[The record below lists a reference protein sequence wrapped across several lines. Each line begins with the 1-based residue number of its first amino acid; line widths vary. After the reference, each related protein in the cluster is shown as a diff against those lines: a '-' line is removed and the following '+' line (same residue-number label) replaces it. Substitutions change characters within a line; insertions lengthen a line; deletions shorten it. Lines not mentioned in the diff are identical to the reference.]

1 MRCEMRGRPFYKSLS
16 MKPKSKHL
24 TPAQLEQIKQLYP
37 DHSNEEIAGI
47 MGLSKWTIKSRA
59 EKHGWH
65 KSKQYLHALNS
76 ERAVRCE
83 NYKRI
88 NTPEAYAKR
97 AITRAKLYEADKMRI
112 RWGLKQKT
120 NRHFRIEPRA
130 RLLQRNRLERLG
142 YIVDQDRLIAYYT
155 PQTKRATRIEKVP
168 RGKQVGSIHGWYDF
182 APLET
187 K

>member
-1 MRCEMRGRPFYKSLS
+1 M
-16 MKPKSKHL
+16 
-24 TPAQLEQIKQLYP
+24 QLEQIKLLYP
-37 DHSNEEIAGI
+37 DHPNEEIAGI

-65 KSKQYLHALNS
+65 KSAEYIKKVNH
-76 ERAVRCE
+76 ERAVKYE

-97 AITRAKLYEADKMRI
+97 SITRAKLYEAEKMRI
-112 RWGLKQKT
+112 RWGLEQRTK
-120 NRHFRIEPRA
+120 RHFRIEPKE

-142 YIVDQDRLIAYYT
+142 YIVDKENLIAYYT
-155 PQTKRATRIEKVP
+155 PETKRAPRIEKVP
-168 RGKQVGSIHGWYDF
+168 RGARKGSIRGWYDF

>member
-1 MRCEMRGRPFYKSLS
+1 ME
-16 MKPKSKHL
+16 KPKSKHL

-65 KSKQYLHALNS
+65 KSKAYMSALNREVAIKYNS
-76 ERAVRCE
+76 AE
-83 NYKRI
+83 RI

-97 AITRAKLYEADKMRI
+97 AVTRAKLYEADKMRI

-155 PQTKRATRIEKVP
+155 QETKRATRIEKVP

>member
-1 MRCEMRGRPFYKSLS
+1 

-65 KSKQYLHALNS
+65 KSKAYMSALNREVAINKYNS
-76 ERAVRCE
+76 AE
-83 NYKRI
+83 RI

-97 AITRAKLYEADKMRI
+97 AVTRAKLYETEKMRI

-120 NRHFRIEPRA
+120 KRHFRIEPKA

-142 YIVDQDRLIAYYT
+142 YIVDKENLIAYYT
-155 PQTKRATRIEKVP
+155 PETKRATRIEKVP

>member
-1 MRCEMRGRPFYKSLS
+1 MK
-16 MKPKSKHL
+16 KPKSKHL

-59 EKHGWH
+59 EKHGWR
-65 KSKQYLHALNS
+65 KSK
-76 ERAVRCE
+76 EFIVRQCRE
-83 NYKRI
+83 IAIKGGYGKRI
-88 NTPEAYAKR
+88 NTPESYAKR
-97 AITRAKLYEADKMRI
+97 EATLKKQYDIDKMRI
-112 RWGLKQKT
+112 RWGMLPAQKG
-120 NRHFRIEPRA
+120 RHYTSEPRA
-130 RLLQRNRLERLG
+130 RLFQRNRLERLG
-142 YIVDQDRLIAYYT
+142 YIVDKENLIAYYT
-155 PQTKRATRIEKVP
+155 PETKRATRIEKVP

>member
-1 MRCEMRGRPFYKSLS
+1 

-24 TPAQLEQIKQLYP
+24 NQAQLEQIRQLYP
-37 DHSNEEIAGI
+37 DHSNEEIAEV

-65 KSKQYLHALNS
+65 KSKAYIAKVNH
-76 ERAVRCE
+76 ERAVQYE

-97 AITRAKLYEADKMRI
+97 EATLKRQYETERLRV
-112 RWGLKQKT
+112 RWGVHQLTK
-120 NRHFRIEPRA
+120 RHIRVESRA
-130 RLLQRNRLERLG
+130 RLLQRNRLQRLG
-142 YIVDQDRLIAYYT
+142 YIIDQVNLIAYYT
-155 PQTKRATRIEKVP
+155 PETKRAPRIEKVP
-168 RGKQVGSIHGWYDF
+168 RGQKIGSIRGWYDF
-182 APLET
+182 APLES